1 MDEYKDVILSGL
13 EECYEGIWNKVEDL
27 TSEELRWLPSESSND
42 IQWNIWHIA
51 RVEDRWINQRMKN
64 SQELW
69 IKNNWYK
76 HFNLEKIDHGNGD
89 SIIKVREMPNM
100 EISDLKNYFE
110 EVRKIT
116 IDYISNITSKELN
129 HIYIAKNRSQSGIW
143 ILGHLLVE
151 ESQHLGQIAFIRG
164 MMKGIN
170 I

>member
-1 MDEYKDVILSGL
+1 MILSGL

-27 TSEELRWLPSESSND
+27 TSEELRWIPSESSND

-129 HIYIAKNRSQSGIW
+129 KIYTAKNRSQSGIW